1 MKDDLKIKRLETL
14 PYMFRSTCPC
24 CNWTLNGNKRK
35 NRRIVRK
42 QARAKLRQELRLY
55 SKENK

>member
-1 MKDDLKIKRLETL
+1 MKDSLKVKRLETL
-14 PYMFRSTCPC
+14 PYMFRSTCSC

-42 QARAKLRQELRLY
+42 QARAKLKQELISLT
-55 SKENK
+55 KETP